1 MAKLTLTSFVSLD
14 GVMQAPG
21 GPDEDRSGNFQHG
34 GWLVPHFDSD
44 TGAVMLDIFSRA
56 GAFLMGRGTYD
67 ILSAHWSRVTNPGDP
82 VAAKL
87 NTLPKFVASH
97 SQSGFDWKNTTHVA
111 RVPEDIDAIKNRFDG
126 ELQVHGSHGL
136 VQTLIAHNL
145 VDEYRLFVVPVV
157 LGTGK
162 RLFDSLP
169 APVAF
174 ELVGA
179 RRLSRGVT
187 YNVYRSTGEFS
198 TGSFGFAR

>member
-1 MAKLTLTSFVSLD
+1 MTACPNFVWKDLTD
-14 GVMQAPG
+14 KHP
-21 GPDEDRSGNFQHG
+21 N
-34 GWLVPHFDSD
+34 
-44 TGAVMLDIFSRA
+44 
-56 GAFLMGRGTYD
+56 
-67 ILSAHWSRVTNPGDP
+67 NC
-82 VAAKL
+82 
-87 NTLPKFVASH
+87 TLPKFVASH
-97 SQSGFDWKNTTHVA
+97 SQSSFDWKNTTHVA

>member
-1 MAKLTLTSFVSLD
+1 MARLTLTAFVSLD

-44 TGAVMLDIFSRA
+44 MGAVMLDIFSRA

-67 ILSAHWSRVTNPGDP
+67 IFSAHWPRVTNPGDP

-87 NTLPKFVASH
+87 NTLPKFVASR
-97 SQSGFDWKNTTHVA
+97 SQSSFDWKNTNHVA
-111 RVPEDIDAIKNRFDG
+111 RVPEDIEAIKNRFEG
-126 ELQVHGSHGL
+126 ELQVHGSQGL
-136 VQTLIAHNL
+136 VQTLIEHNL
-145 VDEYRLFVVPVV
+145 IDEYRLFVVPVV

-162 RLFDSLP
+162 RLFASLP
-169 APVAF
+169 EPVAF
-174 ELVGA
+174 ELIGA

-198 TGSFGFAR
+198 TGSFGFGR